1 MQAGAPTERGSRSVN
16 HAGWTAA
23 LVLDRSIRERTG
35 NEKSLDD
42 LMRWLFSNYSRAGR
56 PYSTL
61 DLVRGI
67 REATGEDVM
76 EFFARH
82 VLGRLPLPIGE
93 TPGLAELASG
103 EPVADSFV
111 LHSIGLRPAG

>member
-1 MQAGAPTERGSRSVN
+1 VN

-42 LMRWLFSNYSRAGR
+42 LMLWLFSNYNGAER
-56 PYSTL
+56 PYATL
-61 DLVRGI
+61 DLVRGV
-67 REATGEDVM
+67 RDATGADVM

-82 VLGRLPLPIGE
+82 VLGRLPLPLAE

-103 EPVADSFV
+103 GTVSDALV
-111 LHSIGLRPAG
+111 LHSIGVRPAG